1 MKHPVFLSL
10 IILLRNFDNLLSLK
24 SSKLLAIVNLVNGLY
39 SSEVISNLLNGGIFM
54 SIGIWQIV
62 LILAIV
68 LILFGAGKLPR
79 VMGDVAKGIK
89 NFKTGMKEEEDTEE
103 ASAKETVSVS
113 KDKDNNTDS
122 KAS

>member
-1 MKHPVFLSL
+1 
-10 IILLRNFDNLLSLK
+10 
-24 SSKLLAIVNLVNGLY
+24 
-39 SSEVISNLLNGGIFM
+39 M

-89 NFKTGMKEEEDTEE
+89 AYTM
-103 ASAKETVSVS
+103 SLV
-113 KDKDNNTDS
+113 
-122 KAS
+122 